1 MMMEIGDKF
10 FGMCMSFRILKKRHL
25 EMLLEGVPDY
35 VSPRAILEQY
45 KTPASIAADVL
56 WFAYNLGDIRGRC
69 VMDLACG
76 TGIFA
81 IGAAILGAGKV
92 FGVDID
98 REALRVAEE
107 AAEQMGLA
115 DRIQF
120 IEGDI
125 RDDSI
130 LGLSGLKIDTL
141 IQNPPFG
148 SQRRVKRGADRLF
161 IERSLEIS
169 RVVYSFHMLG
179 SEDFVK
185 RYFKKIGGEITHR
198 LYYKFP
204 IPRIYEFHRDDVKI
218 VDVVVFR
225 VVRVGVS

>member
-1 MMMEIGDKF
+1 MKT
-10 FGMCMSFRILKKRHL
+10 RILKKRHL
-25 EMLLEGVPDY
+25 EMLLESIPGY
-35 VSPRAILEQY
+35 VSPRVSLEQY
-45 KTPASIAADVL
+45 RTPAPIAADVL
-56 WFAYNLGDIRGRC
+56 WLAYNLGDISGKR

-98 REALRVAEE
+98 KEALQVAEE
-107 AAEQMGLA
+107 AAEQIGLA

-125 RDDSI
+125 RDD
-130 LGLSGLKIDTL
+130 LGLSNLKIDTL

-169 RVVYSFHMLG
+169 QIVYSFHMLG

-185 RYFKKIGGEITHR
+185 RYFKKIGGRITHR
-198 LYYKFP
+198 FYYKFP
-204 IPRIYEFHRDDVKI
+204 IPRTYEFHRDDVRM
-218 VDVVVFR
+218 VDVIVFR
-225 VVRVGVS
+225 VFRVRDHNLTG